1 MASLGGL
8 LGKDNLSCLFQRV
21 KVETNFPLKGPVLYV
36 FKLLLRLLVPV
47 TDFSVKKSEDKRIF
61 EDKIWCFKTN
71 LLHI

>member
-21 KVETNFPLKGPVLYV
+21 KVETNFPLKGPVVYV

-47 TDFSVKKSEDKRIF
+47 MDFNVRKKWGKKD
-61 EDKIWCFKTN
+61 IWG
-71 LLHI
+71 